1 MEPRTTGKELSDS
14 DIDAALSQVGSKEQV
29 QAFKTLESGQE
40 GAIAYAKRFNTNLNV
55 RRGNMVRPQALSTT
69 ANDPGSLTS
78 NLITPGSP
86 SDVGNQIMASSAD
99 TENAKSAASSNVIIN
114 APSSTVN
121 APKESNLMTSRN
133 VRNDE
138 NTLSKY
144 VGSLY
149 GSNV

>member
-1 MEPRTTGKELSDS
+1 
-14 DIDAALSQVGSKEQV
+14 
-29 QAFKTLESGQE
+29 
-40 GAIAYAKRFNTNLNV
+40 
-55 RRGNMVRPQALSTT
+55 MVRPQALSTT
-69 ANDPGSLTS
+69 ISSPSANDPGSLTS
-78 NLITPGSP
+78 NLITPGTP
-86 SDVGNQIMASSAD
+86 SDVGNQIMSSSSAIED
-99 TENAKSAASSNVIIN
+99 SKMTSTSSPIIVS

>member
-1 MEPRTTGKELSDS
+1 MNSSNE
-14 DIDAALSQVGSKEQV
+14 A
-29 QAFKTLESGQE
+29 ES
-40 GAIAYAKRFNTNLNV
+40 
-55 RRGNMVRPQALSTT
+55 
-69 ANDPGSLTS
+69 
-78 NLITPGSP
+78 
-86 SDVGNQIMASSAD
+86 
-99 TENAKSAASSNVIIN
+99 AKSAASSNVIIN